1 MNYKWLSMMTA
12 SAVLLSN
19 GALWLPTPANAAT
32 NTANKS
38 VFSLSKQP
46 PLPQF
51 KTGAGVLGAEVTPL
65 GEEEL
70 RTETFSQLE
79 KKSKRAKR
87 QALQATH
94 AEQQTYSMSD
104 LNRLSYDELVEVL
117 RKIEWKNIPDL
128 FKFNSDSVEFYSDR
142 DRVHAVI
149 NALQDSGRS
158 FTDQDARGISTLV
171 EVLRSGYYLGYY
183 HKELKYLDQSDYK
196 EKVLPA
202 VKAIMA
208 NKYFAWG
215 TKTQQEVIG
224 ATGKLISN
232 TTVDVEIITKMTGI
246 VSDFIDHFDE
256 YGKDREMSSS
266 FYSVIQGIGYVLMWQ
281 VREPED
287 QKAFN
292 GSIDN
297 YLEQM
302 FRIAHKDRASSDLSW
317 LVSNGL
323 YYTGSLGHYHSTPEK
338 GNKILTEAMHLYP
351 KLSELYFVAAE
362 QISYH
367 YDEKDYYGNQ
377 IDLKQLKEEG
387 KKEYLPNRYEFD
399 GGKFIFRTGDQLTE
413 EQLQR
418 LYWAAK
424 EVKAQFHRV
433 VGNDQELEKGNPDDV
448 LTVVIYNSP
457 DEYRMNK
464 SLYGYETENGGIY
477 IEGDGTFFTYDR
489 TPEQSIYSLEELF
502 RHEFTHYL
510 QGRYVVPGL
519 FGRGEMYQNGRLP
532 WFEEGGA
539 EFFAGATRTDGIHPR
554 KSVVGNIRYD
564 DRASRMS
571 VSDTLHAQY
580 GSWNFYN
587 YGFAMQYHLFQND
600 FPMMDRIHNAIMKN
614 DVAQFDRYIEQLS
627 RDKWVNDAYQQ
638 TIDELVQ
645 NYEDWDV
652 PLVSDDYLKDV
663 EPKQKEEIHAEISE
677 VTGLRDI
684 ETAEHES
691 EFFNTFTL
699 HGTYIGD
706 RSAGEEQDWKKMNQV
721 TDDFLKELSKKS
733 WNGYR
738 TVTAYF
744 VNYKI
749 TKDGRFS
756 YDVVFHGKLPKGSD
770 SGNLAPE
777 VEINGPYT
785 GVVAESVSFS
795 SKGTRDKDGKIMSYQ
810 WDFGD
815 GQTSQEENPTHVY
828 AEAGTYEISLQ
839 VTDDAKQKVT
849 KKTTVTISEK
859 ANKPSDNSNDSFE
872 NASKLE
878 AFGKQLK
885 AELNQKKQN
894 DVFYFDVKKTDNID
908 VSVEVK
914 NGQGVAWKLFHED
927 DLKNYIAYPNQ
938 IEGDQLMTTL
948 EAKPGRYYLKVYL
961 TTQEPVSYKY
971 QVSLAGGS
979 KDFAES
985 EPNNRFEDANGPLP
999 LGEPVKGILDEDD
1012 NADVYRF
1019 ELKKESDLEII
1030 LKHTKKEGINWLL
1043 YHEDDLKN
1051 PVSYPVELDKGRMSA
1066 TYTAEPG
1073 LYYLYVYKYEDEVI
1087 PYTVSVNK

>member
-32 NTANKS
+32 NTVNKS

-142 DRVHAVI
+142 DRVQAVI

-202 VKAIMA
+202 VKTITA

-215 TKTQQEVIG
+215 NNTQQEVIG

-232 TTVDVEIITKMTGI
+232 TTVDVEIITKMTGL

-323 YYTGSLGHYHSTPEK
+323 YYTGSLGHYHNTPEK

-351 KLSELYFVAAE
+351 KYSELYFVAAE
-362 QISYH
+362 QITYH
-367 YDEKDYYGNQ
+367 YNEKNYYGNQ

-387 KKEYLPNRYEFD
+387 KKKYLPNRYEFD

-564 DRASRMS
+564 DRSSRMS

-600 FPMMDRIHNAIMKN
+600 FSMMDRIHNAIMKN

-663 EPKQKEEIHAEISE
+663 EPKQKEEIYAEISE

-738 TVTAYF
+738 TATAYF

-756 YDVVFHGKLPKGSD
+756 YDVVFHGKLPKGSY
-770 SGNLAPE
+770 SGNLAPV

-878 AFGKQLK
+878 AFGKQIK
-885 AELNQKKQN
+885 AELNQKKEE
-894 DVFYFDVKKTDNID
+894 DVFYFDVKKTDNIE

-914 NGQGVAWKLFHED
+914 NGQGVAWQLFHED

-938 IEGDQLMTTL
+938 GEGDQLMATL
-948 EAKPGRYYLKVYL
+948 EAKPGRYYLYVYSI
-961 TTQEPVSYKY
+961 TEEPVSYKY

-999 LGEPVKGILDEDD
+999 LGEPVKGILDEGD

-1073 LYYLYVYKYEDEVI
+1073 LYYLFVYKYEDEVI

>member
-19 GALWLPTPANAAT
+19 GAVWLPTPANAAT
-32 NTANKS
+32 NKVNKS

-51 KTGAGVLGAEVTPL
+51 KTSAGVLGAEVTPL

-79 KKSKRAKR
+79 KKSKRVKR
-87 QALQATH
+87 QALQESQT
-94 AEQQTYSMSD
+94 EQQTYSMSH
-104 LNRLSYDELVEVL
+104 LNSLSYEELVEVL
-117 RKIEWKNIPDL
+117 RKIEWKDIPDL
-128 FKFNSDSVEFYSDR
+128 FKFNSDSVEFYSDH
-142 DRVHAVI
+142 DRVQAII
-149 NALQDSGRS
+149 NALEESGSS
-158 FTDQDARGISTLV
+158 FTDRDARGISTLV

-183 HKELKYLDQSDYK
+183 HDELKYLDRSAYK

-202 VKAIMA
+202 VKTIMA

-215 TKTQQEVIG
+215 SNTQQEVIG

-232 TTVDVEIITKMTGI
+232 TTVDVETITRMTGL

-256 YGKDREMSSS
+256 YGKDREMSTS
-266 FYSVIQGIGYVLMWQ
+266 FHSVIQGIGYVLMWQ
-281 VREPED
+281 VREPEE
-287 QKAFN
+287 QKVFM
-292 GSIDN
+292 GRIDE

-302 FRIAHKDRASSDLSW
+302 FRVAHKDQASSDLSW

-338 GNKILTEAMHLYP
+338 GNKILTEAMNLYP

-362 QISYH
+362 QISYR
-367 YDEKDYYGNQ
+367 YDEKNYYGEK
-377 IDLKQLKEEG
+377 IDMKQLKEEG
-387 KKEYLPNRYEFD
+387 KEQYLPNRYEFD
-399 GGKFIFRTGDQLTE
+399 GGSFIFRTGDQLTE

-448 LTVVIYNSP
+448 LTVVIYNNP

-510 QGRYVVPGL
+510 QARYVVPGM
-519 FGRGEMYQNGRLP
+519 FGQGEMYQNGRLP

-554 KSVVGNIRYD
+554 KSVVGNMRYD
-564 DRASRMS
+564 DPSSRMS

-600 FPMMDRIHNAIMKN
+600 FPMLDSIHNAIMKN
-614 DVAQFDRYIEQLS
+614 DVAQFDQYIEQLS
-627 RDKWVNDAYQQ
+627 RDKRVNDDYQQ

-645 NYEDWDV
+645 NYENWDV
-652 PLVSDDYLKDV
+652 PLVSDDYLKV
-663 EPKQKEEIHAEISE
+663 LEPKQKEDIYAEISE
-677 VTGLRDI
+677 ATGLGDV
-684 ETAEHES
+684 ETVEHES
-691 EFFNTFTL
+691 EFFTTFTL
-699 HGTYIGD
+699 HGTYVGD

-721 TDDFLKELSKKS
+721 TDDFLKELGKKS

-744 VNYKI
+744 VNYKV

-756 YDVVFHGKLPKGSD
+756 YDVVFHGKLPEGSH
-770 SGNLAPE
+770 SGNLAPV
-777 VEINGPYT
+777 VEMNGPYT
-785 GVVAESVSFS
+785 GIARESVPFS
-795 SKGTRDKDGKIMSYQ
+795 SKGTHDKDGKIMSYQ

-828 AEAGTYEISLQ
+828 AEAGTYEVSLQ
-839 VTDDAKQKVT
+839 VTDDSGQKVT

-859 ANKPSDNSNDSFE
+859 DSKPSDNSNDSFE
-872 NASKLE
+872 NANKLE

-885 AELNQKKQN
+885 DELCQGDQA
-894 DVFYFDVKKTDNID
+894 DVFYFDVKKPGKID

-914 NGQGVAWKLFHED
+914 DGKGVAWLLFHED
-927 DLKNYIAYPNQ
+927 DLENYIAYPNQ
-938 IEGDQLMTTL
+938 DEGDRLMATH
-948 EAKPGRYYLKVYL
+948 EAKEGRYYLYVYP
-961 TTQEPVSYKY
+961 TTEESVSYKY
-971 QVSLAGGS
+971 QVDMAGGS
-979 KDFAES
+979 QDFTES
-985 EPNNRFEDANGPLP
+985 EPNDRFEDANGPLP

-1019 ELKKESDLEII
+1019 KLKKESDLEII
-1030 LKHTKKEGINWLL
+1030 LKHTKKAGINWML

-1051 PVSYPVELDKGRMSA
+1051 PVSYPVSIDKDQMSA

-1073 LYYLYVYKYEDEVI
+1073 LYYLYVYKYKDEVI
-1087 PYTVSVNK
+1087 PYTLFVKE

>member
-1 MNYKWLSMMTA
+1 MTA

-32 NTANKS
+32 NTVNKS

-142 DRVHAVI
+142 DRVQTVI

-202 VKAIMA
+202 VKTITA

-232 TTVDVEIITKMTGI
+232 TTVDVEIITKMTGL

-362 QISYH
+362 QISYR
-367 YDEKDYYGNQ
+367 YDGKNYYGNQ

-564 DRASRMS
+564 DRSSRMS

-859 ANKPSDNSNDSFE
+859 ANKPADNSNDSFE

-878 AFGKQLK
+878 AFGKQIK
-885 AELNQKKQN
+885 AELNQKKEE
-894 DVFYFDVKKTDNID
+894 DVFYFDVKKTDNIE

-914 NGQGVAWKLFHED
+914 NGQGVAWQLFHED

-938 IEGDQLMTTL
+938 GEGDQLMATL
-948 EAKPGRYYLKVYL
+948 EAKPGRYYLYVYSI
-961 TTQEPVSYKY
+961 TEEPVSYKY

-999 LGEPVKGILDEDD
+999 LGQPVKGILDEDD

-1073 LYYLYVYKYEDEVI
+1073 LYYLFVYKYEDEVI

>member
-32 NTANKS
+32 NTVNKS

-70 RTETFSQLE
+70 HAETFSQLE

-87 QALQATH
+87 QALQANH
-94 AEQQTYSMSD
+94 AEQKTYSMSY
-104 LNRLSYDELVEVL
+104 LNRLSYEELVEVL
-117 RKIEWKNIPDL
+117 RKIEWKDIPDL

-142 DRVHAVI
+142 DRVQAVI

-158 FTDQDARGISTLV
+158 FTDHDARGISTLV

-183 HKELKYLDQSDYK
+183 HNELKYLDQPDYK
-196 EKVLPA
+196 KKVLPA
-202 VKAIMA
+202 VKIIMA

-232 TTVDVEIITKMTGI
+232 TTVDVEIITNFTGL

-256 YGKDREMSSS
+256 YGKDRDMSSS

-292 GSIDN
+292 GRIDE

-338 GNKILTEAMHLYP
+338 GNQILTEAMNLYP

-362 QISYH
+362 QIYYH
-367 YDEKDYYGNQ
+367 YDEKNYYGNQ

-387 KKEYLPNRYEFD
+387 KKKYLPNRYEFD

-448 LTVVIYNSP
+448 LSVVIYNNP

-554 KSVVGNIRYD
+554 KSVVGNLRYD
-564 DRASRMS
+564 DQSSRMS

-600 FPMMDRIHNAIMKN
+600 FPMMDSIHNAIMKN

-627 RDKWVNDAYQQ
+627 RDKRVNDAYQQ

-645 NYEDWDV
+645 NYENWDV
-652 PLVSDDYLKDV
+652 PLVSDDYLKEV
-663 EPKQKEEIHAEISE
+663 EPKQKEEIYAEMSE
-677 VTGLRDI
+677 VTGLRDV
-684 ETAEHES
+684 ETAEHGS

-706 RSAGEEQDWKKMNQV
+706 RSAGEEQDWKKMNQA
-721 TDDFLKELSKKS
+721 TDDFLNKLSKKS

-738 TVTAYF
+738 TLTAYF
-744 VNYKI
+744 VNYKV

-756 YDVVFHGKLPKGSD
+756 YDVVFHGKLPEGSD
-770 SGNLAPE
+770 SGNLAP
-777 VEINGPYT
+777 VVVINGPYT
-785 GVVAESVSFS
+785 GAVGESVSFS

-828 AEAGTYEISLQ
+828 DEAGTYEVSLE

-872 NASKLE
+872 NASKLK

-885 AELNQKKQN
+885 GELSQKKHE

-914 NGQGVAWKLFHED
+914 DGKGVAWQLFHED
-927 DLKNYIAYPNQ
+927 DLENYIAYPNQ
-938 IEGDQLMTTL
+938 GDGDQLMATL
-948 EAKPGRYYLKVYL
+948 EAKPGRYYLYVYS
-961 TTQEPVSYKY
+961 TTEEPVSYKY

-979 KDFAES
+979 KDFEES

-1030 LKHTKKEGINWLL
+1030 LKHTTKEGINWLL

-1051 PVSYPVELDKGRMSA
+1051 PVSYPVEIDKGRMSA

-1073 LYYLYVYKYEDEVI
+1073 LYYLYVYKYQDEVI
-1087 PYTVSVNK
+1087 PYTILINK